1 MLPKRLIVL
10 LMSLCTLC
18 GAASAVQPRTDLT
31 QKEQKALQK
40 AQKKKIR
47 QEARRFESLRNDAVV
62 QFARE
67 HQPSDISTPSFVN
80 DFRISNVI
88 CAGDNISGTVMLHFD
103 ITPLYGGFRLYMGGE
118 RNSTY
123 AFAKGLA
130 YPSSDHYG
138 RIYTMRSGQPEHIV
152 VTFLSLIHI

>member
-47 QEARRFESLRNDAVV
+47 QEARRFESLRNNAVV

-118 RNSTY
+118 RTAPTPLPKVSPTLRRTITAASTRC
-123 AFAKGLA
+123 AAA
-130 YPSSDHYG
+130 SPNISW
-138 RIYTMRSGQPEHIV
+138 
-152 VTFLSLIHI
+152 

>member
-31 QKEQKALQK
+31 QKEQKEQKALQK

-88 CAGDNISGTVMLHFD
+88 CAGDNISGTVMLHFN
-103 ITPLYGGFRLYMGGE
+103 ITP
-118 RNSTY
+118 
-123 AFAKGLA
+123 
-130 YPSSDHYG
+130 
-138 RIYTMRSGQPEHIV
+138 
-152 VTFLSLIHI
+152 

>member
-47 QEARRFESLRNDAVV
+47 QEARRFESLRNNAVV

-103 ITPLYGGFRLYMGGE
+103 ITPLYGGILDRFDSVMFIAPFVSIAVRYFFYL
-118 RNSTY
+118 
-123 AFAKGLA
+123 L
-130 YPSSDHYG
+130 
-138 RIYTMRSGQPEHIV
+138 
-152 VTFLSLIHI
+152 

>member
-103 ITPLYGGFRLYMGGE
+103 ITPLRSEE
-118 RNSTY
+118 RRVG
-123 AFAKGLA
+123 KEC
-130 YPSSDHYG
+130 
-138 RIYTMRSGQPEHIV
+138 RSRWTPYH
-152 VTFLSLIHI
+152 